1 MTANFWSQPTS
12 EPKRQHRFLLS
23 LPWLTAGGV
32 TVQHDY
38 LAKTVTKPSYT
49 VGEITHKF
57 LGNTYYYPGAVTWE
71 AVTATL
77 VNSISPDANLLL
89 YEALYR
95 GGYMDPK
102 QQEAYFGGGA
112 VEPSLLGASSPT
124 TPNKSMALGALGV
137 VTIRELD
144 GGGSIVGSWNLQNAW
159 VSSAKFGDLDYSGE
173 ELLNI
178 ELSMRYDYAW
188 YGTLDATPGKYQGTL
203 PTFSHGVIQ

>member
-23 LPWLTAGGV
+23 LPLLTAGGV
-32 TVQHDY
+32 TVQHNY
-38 LAKTVTKPSYT
+38 LAKTVSKPSYA
-49 VGEITHKF
+49 VGEIEHKF
-57 LGNTYYYPGAVTWE
+57 LGNTYYYPGAVTWDP
-71 AVTATL
+71 VTATL

-102 QQEAYFGGGA
+102 EQEAYFGGGGLIA
-112 VEPSLLGASSPT
+112 IGAAGSPT
-124 TPNKSMALGALGV
+124 TPNKSMALGNLGE

-144 GGGSIVGSWNLQNAW
+144 GGGAVVGSWVLKNAW
-159 VSSAKFGDLDYSGE
+159 VQAAKFGDLDYSGE

-178 ELSMRYDYAW
+178 ELTMKYDWAW
-188 YGTLDATPGKYQGTL
+188 YGTHNATPGQYEGDL
-203 PTFSHGVIQ
+203 PAFSTGVI